1 MKNIFFALILF
12 AVILF
17 SGIAAITGASIM
29 VYNLYSSGPNIM
41 TGFTIF
47 CLGSILFLAT
57 IIAYSLSK
65 LITNN
70 ELLTDTMIKF
80 VEHEIDKVQGPNAF
94 GPNGGMHFPFETRT
108 ITFNTDPTNL
118 EAGSGSGSTE
128 NFTGK
133 NLMDVFFGGMKPP
146 IEKKKLEDMT
156 IEELNIEKNIAVGS
170 QDYSKAARIRDLIQK
185 KEKGE

>member
-17 SGIAAITGASIM
+17 SGLAAIAGASIM
-29 VYNLYSSGPNIM
+29 TYDLYSGGPNFM
-41 TGFTIF
+41 KGFTIF

-57 IIAYSLSK
+57 IISYSLSK

-80 VEHEIDKVQGPNAF
+80 VENEIDKVQAQAPNAF
-94 GPNGGMHFPFETRT
+94 GPNGGIPFPFGSSTM
-108 ITFNTDPTNL
+108 TFNIDPANP
-118 EAGSGSGSTE
+118 ESGSGITE
-128 NFTGK
+128 NFSSK

-146 IEKKKLEDMT
+146 VEQKKLEDMT
-156 IEELNIEKNIAVGS
+156 IEELEVEKLIAVKA
-170 QDYSKAARIRDLIQK
+170 QLYTKAAEIRDLIQK
-185 KEKGE
+185 KKGE

>member
-41 TGFTIF
+41 TGFIIF

-57 IIAYSLSK
+57 VIAYSLSK

-80 VEHEIDKVQGPNAF
+80 VEHEIDKIQVPPPNAF
-94 GPNGGMHFPFETRT
+94 GPNGGIPFPFDTRT
-108 ITFNTDPTNL
+108 ITFNTDSV
-118 EAGSGSGSTE
+118 SGDSG
-128 NFTGK
+128 NTG
-133 NLMDVFFGGMKPP
+133 NLMDIFFGSMKPP
-146 IEKKKLEDMT
+146 VEKKLEDMT
-156 IEELNIEKNIAVGS
+156 IEELEAEKNIAVKA
-170 QDYSKAARIRDLIQK
+170 QQYTKAAEIRDLIQK
-185 KEKGE
+185 KEKDK